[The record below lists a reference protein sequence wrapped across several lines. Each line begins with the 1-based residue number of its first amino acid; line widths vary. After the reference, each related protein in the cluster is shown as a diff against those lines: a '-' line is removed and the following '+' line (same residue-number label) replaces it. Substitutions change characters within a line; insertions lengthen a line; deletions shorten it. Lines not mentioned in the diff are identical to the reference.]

1 MSALPITQLI
11 APTDRLDLGIGQPDP
26 AFLPIALFEQ
36 LRADPMSLAYGA
48 PAGDGRFRTALAS
61 WLTEHY
67 PVSVAAD
74 NLLITNGS
82 TNALDRICASFA
94 RPGDTVLV
102 DDPTYF
108 IARSLLADHELTLVP
123 IPRDDD
129 GPDPE
134 ALSALIDQHKPA
146 FCYCIP
152 TFHNPTGHT
161 LSSERRR
168 QLVAVARQSDCLLVA
183 DEVYQL
189 LHFETPP
196 PPPLASFDAR
206 APVISIGSF
215 SKILAPGLRL
225 GWIQT
230 NPDLLDKLTQ
240 SAVFNSGGGLNPF
253 TSALVQ
259 PLLQDGRLNTHL
271 LQLRQ
276 QLTCRCQALVTALHQ
291 EMGEA
296 IRFTAPQGG
305 YFIWAKLNRSIDS
318 ETLLPDAIAAGAGF
332 LPGARFSAEAANHSA
347 LRLCFAYYPEE
358 QLVEAV
364 RRLAS
369 VIR

>member
-1 MSALPITQLI
+1 M
-11 APTDRLDLGIGQPDP
+11 
-26 AFLPIALFEQ
+26 
-36 LRADPMSLAYGA
+36 AD
-48 PAGDGRFRTALAS
+48 
-61 WLTEHY
+61 WLSEHY
-67 PVSVAAD
+67 PLAVAAD

-108 IARSLLADHELTLVP
+108 IARRLLADHELNLIA
-123 IPRDDD
+123 IPRDSD
-129 GPDPE
+129 GPDLQ
-134 ALSALIDQHKPA
+134 ALSELIEQHKPA

-152 TFHNPTGHT
+152 TFHNPCGDT
-161 LSSERRR
+161 LSSERRA
-168 QLVAVARQSDCLLVA
+168 QLVDIARQHNCPLVA

-189 LHFETPP
+189 LHFDTPP
-196 PPPLASFDAR
+196 PAPLASFDTR

-230 NPDLLDKLTQ
+230 NPELLDKLTQ

-259 PLLQDGRLNTHL
+259 PLLQDDRLNAHL
-271 LQLRQ
+271 VQLRQ
-276 QLTCRCQALVTALHQ
+276 QLKSRCRALVTALHQ

-296 IRFTAPQGG
+296 ISFTAPQGG
-305 YFIWAKLNRSIDS
+305 YFIWAKSNRPIDT
-318 ETLLPDAIAAGAGF
+318 ETLLPEAIAAGVGF
-332 LPGARFSAEAANHSA
+332 LPGARFSGHPDHHSA
-347 LRLCFAYYPEE
+347 LRLCFAYYPEDL
-358 QLVEAV
+358 LVDAV
-364 RRLAS
+364 VRLAS

>member
-1 MSALPITQLI
+1 MSVLPITQLI

-26 AFLPIALFEQ
+26 AFLSAVLFEPLQ
-36 LRADPMSLAYGA
+36 ADALSLAYGA
-48 PAGDGRFRTALAS
+48 PAGDGRFRTALGG

-67 PVSVAAD
+67 PVSVAPEH
-74 NLLITNGS
+74 LLITNGS

-108 IARSLLADHELTLVP
+108 IARTLLADHELTLIP
-123 IPRDDD
+123 IPRDAE
-129 GPDPE
+129 GPDPL

-152 TFHNPTGHT
+152 TFQNPCGYT
-161 LSSERRR
+161 LSSARR
-168 QLVAVARQSDCLLVA
+168 QQLVDVARQSNCLLVA

-189 LHFETPP
+189 LHFDTPP
-196 PPPLASFDAR
+196 PPPLASFDEQ

-230 NPDLLDKLTQ
+230 NPELLDKLTQ

-259 PLLQDGRLNTHL
+259 PLLEDGRLNTHL
-271 LQLRQ
+271 MQLRQ
-276 QLTCRCQALVTALHQ
+276 QLKDRCQALVAALH
-291 EMGEA
+291 EHLGDA
-296 IRFTAPQGG
+296 ISFTAPQGG
-305 YFIWAKLNRSIDS
+305 YFIWVTLNSPIDS

-332 LPGARFSAEAANHSA
+332 LPGARFSAQADNRSA
-347 LRLCFAYYPEE
+347 LRLCFAFYDEE
-358 QLVEAV
+358 RLVEAV